1 MRIGILS
8 FNIASGNGQSRFA
21 TNLSKGLINKGKS
34 VTIFAYSCS
43 NEDAEKLLSQ
53 GVTVFS
59 YKIKPSKIDMY
70 RSITDS
76 SKVFSEMLKL
86 VRNTEPCDYYLVL
99 SDELL
104 GILTYREPGKWA
116 YLSNGDL
123 TLLFL
128 NQDFLDKYFPYT
140 QFLKRRFVS
149 QLIRHQRKVLNYDYL
164 FANSK
169 FTQTIMSFLLNT
181 DFTDY
186 IYPPVDT
193 EFFRQSFKSSD
204 GSEQSYALVMLR
216 NNAEPMLR
224 TIQQIAKKIPVKIVG
239 EAQVNGATTLGRIS
253 DEDLVSA
260 YSNALVTIGPSK
272 QEFFGY
278 ATAESLS
285 CGTPVIAFKRG
296 ATVEMINH
304 NQNGWLVD
312 SQEELLSKLVEIF
325 EHGYDKSMRKTARM
339 SAEKFSIST
348 SSDKLLSLLQ

>member
-8 FNIASGNGQSRFA
+8 FNIASGSGQSRFA
-21 TNLSKGLINKGKS
+21 INLSKGLISEGKNVS
-34 VTIFAYSCS
+34 LFAYSCS
-43 NEDAEKLLSQ
+43 KEDTEKLRSL
-53 GVTVFS
+53 GLTVFS
-59 YKIKPSKIDMY
+59 CKIKLSKIDLY
-70 RSITDS
+70 RSISDS
-76 SKVFSEMLKL
+76 SKVFSEMLKI
-86 VRNTEPCDYYLVL
+86 VKNTELCDYYLVL

-104 GILTYREPGKWA
+104 GILSYKERGNWA

-128 NQDFLDKYFPYT
+128 NQGFLDKYSPYT
-140 QFLKRRFVS
+140 HFLKRRFVS
-149 QLIRHQRKVLNYDYL
+149 QLMGHQSKILNYRYL

-169 FTQTIMSFLLNT
+169 FTQTIMSFVLNT

-193 EFFRQSFKSSD
+193 EFFRRSDKS
-204 GSEQSYALVMLR
+204 GGGEKSYALVMLR
-216 NNAEPMLR
+216 NNAEPMVG
-224 TIQQIAKKIPVKIVG
+224 TIQRVAKEIPVKIVG
-239 EAQVNGATTLGRIS
+239 EAKVNGAVTLGRIS
-253 DEDLVSA
+253 DEVLVDA

-296 ATVEMINH
+296 AAVEMIDH

-312 SQEELLSKLVEIF
+312 TQEELLSKLVEIF
-325 EHGYDKSMRKTARM
+325 EHGYDKSMRDNARK
-339 SAEKFSIST
+339 SAEKFSISA
-348 SSDKLLSLLQ
+348 SSNKLLDLLQ

>member
-8 FNIASGNGQSRFA
+8 FSIASGNGQSRFA
-21 TNLSKGLINKGKS
+21 INLSRGLINEGKNVS
-34 VTIFAYSCS
+34 LFAYSCS
-43 NEDAEKLLSQ
+43 KGDAEKLRSQ
-53 GVTVFS
+53 GLSVFS
-59 YKIKPSKIDMY
+59 YKIKLSKIDLY
-70 RSITDS
+70 RSISDS
-76 SKVFSEMLKL
+76 SKVFSEMLKI

-104 GILTYREPGKWA
+104 GILSYKERGKWA

-128 NQDFLDKYFPYT
+128 NQGFLDKYSPYT
-140 QFLKRRFVS
+140 HFLKRRFVS
-149 QLIRHQRKVLNYDYL
+149 QMMRHQSKILNYDCL

-169 FTQTIMSFLLNT
+169 FTQTIMSFVLNT

-193 EFFRQSFKSSD
+193 EFFRRSFKSND
-204 GSEQSYALVMLR
+204 GGEKNYALVMLR
-216 NNAEPMLR
+216 NNAEPMVR
-224 TIQQIAKKIPVKIVG
+224 TIQRVAKKIPVKIVG
-239 EAQVNGATTLGRIS
+239 GAKVNGATTLGRIS
-253 DEDLVSA
+253 DEDLVDA

-296 ATVEMINH
+296 AALEMIDH

-312 SQEELLSKLVEIF
+312 TQEELLSKLVEIF
-325 EHGYDKSMRKTARM
+325 EHGYDKSMRVMARR
-339 SAEKFSIST
+339 SAEKFSISA
-348 SSDKLLSLLQ
+348 SSNKLISLLQ

>member
-21 TNLSKGLINKGKS
+21 INLSKGLISEGKNVS
-34 VTIFAYSCS
+34 LFAYSCS
-43 NEDAEKLLSQ
+43 KEDTEKLRSQ
-53 GVTVFS
+53 GLTVFS
-59 YKIKPSKIDMY
+59 YKIKLSKIDLY
-70 RSITDS
+70 RSISDS
-76 SKVFSEMLKL
+76 SKVFSEMLKI

-104 GILTYREPGKWA
+104 GILSYKERGNWA

-128 NQDFLDKYFPYT
+128 NQGFLDKYSPYT
-140 QFLKRRFVS
+140 HFLKRRFVS
-149 QLIRHQRKVLNYDYL
+149 QLMGHQSKILNYRYL

-169 FTQTIMSFLLNT
+169 FTQTIMSFVLNT

-193 EFFRQSFKSSD
+193 EFFRRSDKSSD
-204 GSEQSYALVMLR
+204 SGEKSYALVMLR
-216 NNAEPMLR
+216 NNAEPMVR
-224 TIQQIAKKIPVKIVG
+224 TIQRVAKEIPVKIVG
-239 EAQVNGATTLGRIS
+239 EAKVNGAVTLGRIS
-253 DEDLVSA
+253 DEDLVDA

-296 ATVEMINH
+296 AAVEMIDH

-312 SQEELLSKLVEIF
+312 TQEELLSKLVEIF
-325 EHGYDKSMRKTARM
+325 EHGYDKSMRDKARK
-339 SAEKFSIST
+339 SAEKFSIPA
-348 SSDKLLSLLQ
+348 SSNKLLDLLQ